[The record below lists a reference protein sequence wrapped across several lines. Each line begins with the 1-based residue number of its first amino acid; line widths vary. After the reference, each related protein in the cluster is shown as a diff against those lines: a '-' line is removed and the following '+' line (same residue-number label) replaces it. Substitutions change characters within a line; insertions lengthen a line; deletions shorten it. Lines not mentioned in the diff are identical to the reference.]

1 MDSIQVNSVV
11 AASEQ
16 TTGMQV
22 AGQADQAALP
32 EEKKGIKGSTIKIIA
47 IVSMLIDHIGAGIL
61 GRFIMTSGYLSIASS
76 GDLNAVMQWMME
88 NGVLFYTYSAMRMIG
103 RLGFPIFCFLLVE
116 GFQRTHDVKKYAMR
130 LGIFAL
136 VSEIPFDLCF
146 NGKVLEFGYQNV
158 FFTLFL
164 GLLTMIAFDWIAKK
178 EWAAGKGLNQTV
190 KVIFS
195 LAALAVGAG
204 VAHFLKTDYAATG
217 VLCIMVLYVFRK
229 KKPLQIAAG
238 CVAFLWEVTAPLAF
252 IPIGFYNGKRG
263 LKMKYFFYAFYPVHL
278 FLIWLVSMLLGLGWV
293 PVM

>member
-1 MDSIQVNSVV
+1 MDSIQTDT
-11 AASEQ
+11 Q
-16 TTGMQV
+16 
-22 AGQADQAALP
+22 AGQASTG
-32 EEKKGIKGSTIKIIA
+32 EKKGIAGSTIKIIA

-61 GRFIMTSGYLSIASS
+61 GRFIVTGGYVKVMTSG
-76 GDLNAVMQWMME
+76 DMNAIMQWLVE
-88 NGVLFYTYSAMRMIG
+88 NGRLFYTYSAMRMIG

-116 GFQRTHDVKKYAMR
+116 GFQRTHDVKKYALR

-136 VSEIPFDLCF
+136 LSEIPFDLCF
-146 NGKVLEFGYQNV
+146 SGKVLEFDYQNV

-164 GLLTMIAFDWIAKK
+164 GLLTMIAFDWIEKK
-178 EWAAGKGLNQTV
+178 EWVAGERLNQVV

-204 VAHFLKTDYAATG
+204 VAHFLRTDYAAKG
-217 VLCIMVLYVFRK
+217 VLCIMALYIFRK

-278 FLIWLVSMLLGLGWV
+278 LLIWLVALLMGMAWV
-293 PVM
+293 SVV

>member
-1 MDSIQVNSVV
+1 MDIVQMNQQTETVV
-11 AASEQ
+11 
-16 TTGMQV
+16 T
-22 AGQADQAALP
+22 P
-32 EEKKGIKGSTIKIIA
+32 EKKKKGISGSTIKLIA

-61 GRFIMTSGYLSIASS
+61 GRFVITSGYLNAAASD
-76 GDLNAVMQWMME
+76 DLNVMMRWVME
-88 NGVLFYTYSAMRMIG
+88 NGTLYYTYSAMRMIG

-116 GFQRTHDVKKYAMR
+116 GFQKTHDVRKYAMR

-136 VSEIPFDLCF
+136 ISEIPFDLCF
-146 NGKVLEFGYQNV
+146 NGKILEFSYQNV

-178 EWAAGKGLNQTV
+178 EWAAGAGLNRAV
-190 KVIFS
+190 KIVFS
-195 LAALAVGAG
+195 AAALAVGAG

-217 VLCIMVLYVFRK
+217 VLCIMVLYLFRR

-252 IPIGFYNGKRG
+252 IPIGFYNGERG

-278 FLIWLVSMLLGLGWV
+278 LLIWLVSMLMGMGWIAV
-293 PVM
+293 V

>member
-1 MDSIQVNSVV
+1 MEEMEMDSIQMDVQ
-11 AASEQ
+11 ASQE
-16 TTGMQV
+16 
-22 AGQADQAALP
+22 ALP
-32 EEKKGIKGSTIKIIA
+32 VEKKGIAGSTIKIIA

-61 GRFIMTSGYLSIASS
+61 GRFIMTSGYLNIVSS
-76 GDLNAVMQWMME
+76 GDLNEVMQWMME

-116 GFQRTHDVKKYAMR
+116 GFQRTHNVKKYAFR
-130 LGIFAL
+130 LGLFAL
-136 VSEIPFDLCF
+136 ISEIPFDLCF

-178 EWAAGKGLNQTV
+178 EWAAGKRLNQVV

-252 IPIGFYNGKRG
+252 IPIAFYNGKRG

-278 FLIWLVSMLLGLGWV
+278 LLIWLVSMLLGVGWV

>member
-1 MDSIQVNSVV
+1 MEEMEMDSIQMDVQASQEALSV
-11 AASEQ
+11 
-16 TTGMQV
+16 
-22 AGQADQAALP
+22 
-32 EEKKGIKGSTIKIIA
+32 EKKGIAGSTIKIIA

-61 GRFIMTSGYLSIASS
+61 GRFIMTSGYLNIVSS
-76 GDLNAVMQWMME
+76 GDLNEVMQWMME

-116 GFQRTHDVKKYAMR
+116 GFQRTHNVKKYAFR
-130 LGIFAL
+130 LGLFAL
-136 VSEIPFDLCF
+136 ISEIPFDLCF

-178 EWAAGKGLNQTV
+178 EWAAGKRLNQVV

-252 IPIGFYNGKRG
+252 IPIAFYNGKRG

-278 FLIWLVSMLLGLGWV
+278 LLIWLVSMLLGVGWV

>member
-1 MDSIQVNSVV
+1 MDSIQMN
-11 AASEQ
+11 Q
-16 TTGMQV
+16 Q
-22 AGQADQAALP
+22 AGVSP
-32 EEKKGIKGSTIKIIA
+32 EKKKKGISGSTIKIIA

-61 GRFIMTSGYLSIASS
+61 GRLLMTSGFMKAAASS
-76 GDLNAVMQWMME
+76 DLNVMMRWIME
-88 NGVLFYTYSAMRMIG
+88 NGALYYTYYAMRMIG

-130 LGIFAL
+130 LGLFAL
-136 VSEIPFDLCF
+136 ISEIPFDLCF

-178 EWAAGKGLNQTV
+178 EWAAQAALNRVV
-190 KVIFS
+190 KVVFS
-195 LAALAVGAG
+195 AAALAVGAG
-204 VAHFLKTDYAATG
+204 VAHFLKTDYAAKG
-217 VLCIMVLYVFRK
+217 VLCIMALYLFRR

-252 IPIGFYNGKRG
+252 IPIGFYNGERG

-278 FLIWLVSMLLGLGWV
+278 LLIWLVSMLMGMGWV
-293 PVM
+293 AVV